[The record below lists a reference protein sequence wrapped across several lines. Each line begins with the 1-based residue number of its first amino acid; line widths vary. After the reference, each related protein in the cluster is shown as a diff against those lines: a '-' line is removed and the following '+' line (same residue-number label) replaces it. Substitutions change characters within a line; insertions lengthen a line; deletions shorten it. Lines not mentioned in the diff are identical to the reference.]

1 MDRITAILR
10 FQWRAYWRRFRTA
23 SSLTRHNIGILV
35 VFGGIAGA
43 RYLQQLP
50 LIAKQLANGE
60 TSRYQALLLVVFLVW
75 MMPALAES
83 RRSIS
88 SRGLLR
94 FPLATYE
101 LFLIRLGS
109 LFYQP
114 FTWILGAVSVALIYP
129 LSQAE
134 HPFAGMLALLTF
146 LLLGLFTGLTFTHL
160 LNNTFMRKIAFA
172 VMLLWIAGAGLLW
185 FNKQTGM
192 LLSLQGLLPHQLAA
206 TAAVS
211 AAPIQALAAL
221 AAILIAVVIIALWT
235 FRFTLQPR
243 QVRQPRRGR
252 SFSILGLVQVPG
264 RFGGLL
270 KKDLRY
276 FSRLL
281 DLYFALPFVVL
292 FNMYLASSDAPS
304 ATAFWIIVPV
314 LFLPCAIIV
323 FNSFGLDDPLGFDR
337 YALLPLSGKEKLI
350 SKHLAFATV
359 MLALFATILPLAVLK
374 METWVVLVGCVELVL
389 VGLAYAAYGNCLSVK
404 QPFKMQFYRF
414 SSGGSAVDAAL
425 GMIFGSVP
433 AIVLIYLLY
442 RESFIAPA
450 IVALALVDVSLYLV
464 SLRWAGRVLENEREV
479 IRRALS

>member
-23 SSLTRHNIGILV
+23 SSLTRHNVGILV

-50 LIAKQLANGE
+50 LIAKQIANGE
-60 TSRYQALLLVVFLVW
+60 TSRYQALLLLVFLVW

-88 SRGLLR
+88 GRGLLR
-94 FPLATYE
+94 FPLTTYE

-114 FTWILGAVSVALIYP
+114 FTWILGAVSVALVYP

-134 HPFAGMLALLTF
+134 HPLAGMLALLMF
-146 LLLGLFTGLTFTHL
+146 LLVGLFAGLTFTHL
-160 LNNTFMRKIAFA
+160 LNNAFMRTAAFTA
-172 VMLLWIAGAGLLW
+172 MLLLIAGAGLLW
-185 FNKQTGM
+185 FNNQTGM
-192 LLSLQGLLPHQLAA
+192 LRSLQGLLPHQLAA

-211 AAPIQALAAL
+211 ATPFQVLAAL
-221 AAILIAVVIIALWT
+221 GAILVVMVSISLWT
-235 FRFTLQPR
+235 FRFTPQPR
-243 QVRQPRRGR
+243 QNRRGR
-252 SFSILGLVQVPG
+252 GFSILSLVQVPG

-292 FNMYLASSDAPS
+292 FNLYLASSDAPS

-314 LFLPCAIIV
+314 LFLPCATIV
-323 FNSFGLDDPLGFDR
+323 FNSFGLDDQLGFDR
-337 YALLPLSGKEKLI
+337 YSLLPLSGKEKLV

-359 MLALFATILPLAVLK
+359 MLALFATILPLALFR
-374 METWVVLVGCVELVL
+374 METWVVLVGFVELVL

-404 QPFKMQFYRF
+404 QPFKMQLYRF
-414 SSGGSAVDAAL
+414 SSGGSAVDAAM

-433 AIVLIYLLY
+433 AMVLIYLLY
-442 RESFIAPA
+442 RESFVAPA
-450 IVALALVDVSLYLV
+450 IAALTLVDVSLYFV
-464 SLRWAGRVLENEREV
+464 SLRWAGRVLENDREA

>member
-23 SSLTRHNIGILV
+23 SSLTRHNVGILV
-35 VFGGIAGA
+35 VFGGIAVA

-60 TSRYQALLLVVFLVW
+60 TSRYQALLLVVFLLW

-83 RRSIS
+83 KRSIS

-94 FPLATYE
+94 FPLTTYE
-101 LFLIRLGS
+101 LFLIRLAS

-114 FTWILGAVSVALIYP
+114 FTWILGAVSVALVYP

-134 HPFAGMLALLTF
+134 HPLAGMLALLSF
-146 LLLGLFTGLTFTHL
+146 LVLGTFTGLTFTHL
-160 LNNTFMRKIAFA
+160 LNNAFMRKIAFA
-172 VMLLWIAGAGLLW
+172 VMLLLIAGAGLLW

-192 LLSLQGLLPHQLAA
+192 LRSLQGLLPHQLAA

-211 AAPIQALAAL
+211 GTPFRALAAL
-221 AAILIAVVIIALWT
+221 GAMLIVVVIISLWT

-243 QVRQPRRGR
+243 QDRRGR
-252 SFSILGLVQVPG
+252 SFSILSLVQVPG

-304 ATAFWIIVPV
+304 ATAFWTIVPV

-359 MLALFATILPLAVLK
+359 MLALFATILPLALLK
-374 METWVVLVGCVELVL
+374 METWVVLVGFVELVL

-414 SSGGSAVDAAL
+414 SSGGSAVDAAM

-433 AIVLIYLLY
+433 AMVLIYVLY
-442 RESFIAPA
+442 RQSFIAPA
-450 IVALALVDVSLYLV
+450 IVALALVYVSLYFV